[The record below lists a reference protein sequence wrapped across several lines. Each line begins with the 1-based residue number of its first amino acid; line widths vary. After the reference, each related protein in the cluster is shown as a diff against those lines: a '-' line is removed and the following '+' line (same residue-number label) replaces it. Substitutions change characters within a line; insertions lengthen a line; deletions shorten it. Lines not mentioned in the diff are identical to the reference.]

1 MEGGVGRAGREESED
16 GRMAGGR
23 VGTEGRNAAG
33 EKASGTAEVEGDGGL
48 EGGSSRKGE
57 KREREEEWEEECE
70 VWQAP
75 EAWEEEE
82 ERRQWEAAERAR
94 GREAFGDG

>member
-1 MEGGVGRAGREESED
+1 MED
-16 GRMAGGR
+16 GKK
-23 VGTEGRNAAG
+23 N
-33 EKASGTAEVEGDGGL
+33 SAEAFRETRGVPL
-48 EGGSSRKGE
+48 ERSLRQ
-57 KREREEEWEEECE
+57 CE

-82 ERRQWEAAERAR
+82 ERREWEAAERAR